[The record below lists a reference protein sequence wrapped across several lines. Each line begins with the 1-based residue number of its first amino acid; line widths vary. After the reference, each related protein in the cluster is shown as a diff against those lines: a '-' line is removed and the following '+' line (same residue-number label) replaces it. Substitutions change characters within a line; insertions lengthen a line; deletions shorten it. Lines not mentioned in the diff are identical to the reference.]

1 MIMLGRGSKTV
12 LKIGYVCAGF
22 CRDGHRGHRGLG
34 RALHT
39 LELNVLDFIL
49 EANGFGGQKW
59 GITGKIIIM
68 YGFLFFLLFGFYF
81 LKICPATVRMRR
93 NSSRK
98 MISVPCGSG

>member
-49 EANGFGGQKW
+49 WKPMGLGAKSGALQ
-59 GITGKIIIM
+59 GK
-68 YGFLFFLLFGFYF
+68 
-81 LKICPATVRMRR
+81 
-93 NSSRK
+93 
-98 MISVPCGSG
+98 